1 MKYFMDGGLYWKQLR
16 NGAIA
21 TAQPNCNEKTLSKMF
36 LSLLLVLE
44 QKRIVEKSDTLMVR
58 LD

>member
-1 MKYFMDGGLYWKQLR
+1 MKYFMDSGLYWKQLR

-44 QKRIVEKSDTLMVR
+44 QKRIV
-58 LD
+58 